1 MTVGDRGVAGLDDVL
16 DTIERV
22 AQAHDSVSVE
32 RLMDT
37 IGRRSFGA
45 LLLLSGLVV
54 LAPIIGDIPGVPT
67 LMALFVFLI
76 SVQLLA
82 NRDYFWLPRWL
93 LVRSLE
99 ARTLHKLVD
108 RSRRPA
114 RFVDRLLKPRLDLLI
129 AGRAQYAVAAA
140 CLVVAML
147 MPPMEFIPFSANIAG
162 AALTLF
168 GLALV
173 GRDGLL
179 ALLAFV
185 LTLGGVCALVYG
197 LA

>member
-1 MTVGDRGVAGLDDVL
+1 MEDRELASLDDVL

-22 AQAHDSVSVE
+22 AQAHDPVSVE
-32 RLMDT
+32 RVMDA
-37 IGRRSFGA
+37 IGSRSFGA
-45 LLLLSGLVV
+45 LLLLAGLVV
-54 LAPIIGDIPGVPT
+54 LAPIIGDIPTVPT
-67 LMALFVFLI
+67 LMALLVFLV
-76 SVQLLA
+76 SAQLLA
-82 NRDYFWLPRWL
+82 SRQVFWLPRWL
-93 LVRSLE
+93 LIRSIE
-99 ARTLHKLVD
+99 ARTLQKALD

-140 CLVVAML
+140 CLVIAML
-147 MPPMEFIPFSANIAG
+147 IPPMEFIPFSANIAG
-162 AALTLF
+162 AALTLY

-185 LTLGGVCALVYG
+185 LTLGGVGVLVYG

>member
-1 MTVGDRGVAGLDDVL
+1 MEDGELASLDDVL
-16 DTIERV
+16 DAIERV
-22 AQAHDSVSVE
+22 AQAHDPVSVE
-32 RLMDT
+32 LMMDA
-37 IGRRSFGA
+37 IGSRSFGA
-45 LLLLSGLVV
+45 LLLLAGLVV
-54 LAPIIGDIPGVPT
+54 LAPIIGDVPTVPT

-76 SVQLLA
+76 SGQLLA
-82 NRDYFWLPRWL
+82 SRDYFWLPRWL

-99 ARTLHKLVD
+99 ARTLNKAVD
-108 RSRRPA
+108 RLRRPA

-129 AGRAQYAVAAA
+129 AGRARYAVAVA
-140 CLVVAML
+140 CLVIAML

-162 AALTLF
+162 AALSLF

-179 ALLAFV
+179 ALLAFA
-185 LTLGGVCALVYG
+185 LTLGGVGVLIYG